1 MAAELN
7 VALNALT
14 GMEAPGGE
22 AERKKF
28 DAIRAAARKVGR
40 QEAIQIMDEAQGKA
54 EDIYERTRSDAAGK
68 KSAALIAH
76 LEDIKYY
83 QQFWP
88 WTTQAE
94 RTAGE
99 AALAAAAAAAAAA
112 APAAPAD
119 DEGPDDAAMDN
130 GPAGGRRSR
139 RKSKTTRKM
148 RKSRKAKRSTRR
160 R

>member
-1 MAAELN
+1 MAAELSA
-7 VALNALT
+7 ALNALT

-40 QEAIQIMDEAQGKA
+40 QDAIQIMDDAQGKA

-99 AALAAAAAAAAAA
+99 AALAAAAAAAAA
-112 APAAPAD
+112 
-119 DEGPDDAAMDN
+119 DAEQPNDVAMDN

-160 R
+160 RRM